1 MRKLILVMLLGLAT
15 ATPAAIADEPTD
27 PASQPPTAA
36 VPDDVSIPDV
46 LTLRREMLTRL
57 PDRVRGELRFL
68 SAARDELIERV
79 IIPGGVSDQRVL
91 EAVRLTPR
99 HRYVPQELRAQA
111 YLDRALPIGEAQT
124 ISSPYIVAV
133 MTEALDP
140 QPTDKVLE
148 IGTGSGYQASVLA
161 PLVDQVYSIEI
172 VEDLARRTQRLLE
185 GLGYTNIHTRI
196 GDGYLGWPEAAPFDK
211 IIVTC
216 SPSAVPQPLVDQL
229 KEGGLMAIPVG
240 TTYQQ
245 LLHIFRK
252 RDGQL
257 EQVSV
262 RPTLFVPMTG
272 TADEQRG
279 DAMAVPLE
287 IVNGDFETLPD
298 SGDYIPG
305 WYYEFNAAVVEDP
318 ESPAGP
324 RCIEFRSDR
333 PESPNLILQGF
344 RCDAR
349 EHPKVILSGAVKCEN
364 IQVGKE
370 ADWLPK
376 ISLRML
382 DENREVLGYYWLGN
396 FSGTHPW
403 QTQAREF
410 KLHPRCREAII
421 QIGLFGATGTAR
433 FDGIEIRPAE

>member
-1 MRKLILVMLLGLAT
+1 MRRLILVLFLGFVAMSQ
-15 ATPAAIADEPTD
+15 PAASDELSP
-27 PASQPPTAA
+27 PASEQPTAVDPQA
-36 VPDDVSIPDV
+36 DSEAT
-46 LTLRREMLTRL
+46 LKLRREMLQRL
-57 PDRVRGELRFL
+57 PDRVRSELRFL
-68 SAARDELIERV
+68 SSARDELIDRV
-79 IIPGGVSDQRVL
+79 IIPGGVSDPRTI
-91 EAVRLTPR
+91 EAIRLTPR
-99 HRYVPQELRAQA
+99 HRYVPQELRDQA

-161 PLVDQVYSIEI
+161 PLVDEVYSIEI
-172 VEDLARRTQRLLE
+172 VEDLARRTQRLLV
-185 GLGYTNIHTRI
+185 GLGYENIHTRI

-229 KEGGLMAIPVG
+229 RDGGLMAIPVG

-252 RDGQL
+252 REGQL

-272 TADEQRG
+272 AADEERG
-279 DAMAVPLE
+279 DSVANPLE
-287 IVNGDFETLPD
+287 IVNGDFETLPE

-305 WYYEFNAAVVEDP
+305 WYYEFNAAVVEDAD
-318 ESPAGP
+318 SPAGP
-324 RCIEFRSDR
+324 RCIEFRSDA

-349 EHPKVILSGAVKCEN
+349 QNPKVILSGVVKCEN
-364 IQVGKE
+364 IQAGKE

-382 DENREVLGYYWLGN
+382 DENREVLGYYWLGS
-396 FSGTHPW
+396 FSGTHDW
-403 QTQAREF
+403 ESQAREF
-410 KLHPRCREAII
+410 QLHPRCREAII
-421 QIGLFGATGTAR
+421 QIGLFGATGTVR
-433 FDGIEIRPAE
+433 FDGISIRSAE